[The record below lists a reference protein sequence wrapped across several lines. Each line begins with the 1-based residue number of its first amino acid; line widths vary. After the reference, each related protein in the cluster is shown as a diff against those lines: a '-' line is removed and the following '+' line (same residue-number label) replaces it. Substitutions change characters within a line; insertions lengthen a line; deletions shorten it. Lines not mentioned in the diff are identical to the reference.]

1 MRDLNAAIRNKTLDK
16 HSRSSDSAKR
26 AAFFPKGPGACSG
39 NVCCTTAFTLSFQG
53 RSRAAVFCIH
63 LIQPDKLSMR
73 NDSYGDITGY
83 FPVVP
88 LFWASVTLSM
98 CQSELANRTSL
109 SDFFRILNSGMKIF
123 TVSQT
128 PRSKWCSLITDRA
141 KGDRERLAPGQRTF
155 T

>member
-26 AAFFPKGPGACSG
+26 AAFFPKGPGARSG

-98 CQSELANRTSL
+98 CQSELAKRAVSIPL
-109 SDFFRILNSGMKIF
+109 FGDVNSETRKGCV
-123 TVSQT
+123 TQT
-128 PRSKWCSLITDRA
+128 PRSKRCSLRA
-141 KGDRERLAPGQRTF
+141 ECDAAPE
-155 T
+155 